1 MAQFAYRGRDGKGEA
16 QEGLLQADSAA
27 AAARALQSRGI
38 VPITINAVG
47 TGGGKAGLRRFQLGG
62 APSLDD
68 LMFLCRQMH
77 TLTRAGVP
85 LTRGMDRLAE
95 STRNPQLAECLHG
108 MVRSVESGH
117 PLSQAFAQHSELF
130 SPVFVAILV
139 VGESSGRLDEA
150 FRQLAFYLE
159 RERDTRNRIRS
170 AVRYPSM
177 VLASIALAIGIINL
191 FVIPAFA
198 KVFASYGAAL
208 PWATRVLLAVSDAT
222 VQYWPYGLAGS
233 ALLLL
238 AWLRYLATAPGR
250 LFWDRKKLRLPM
262 VGPIFLKATLG
273 RFARSFAVMSHAGIP
288 LTQALGL
295 LSGVVDNAY
304 LGRLILGMRQ
314 GIERG
319 DNISHTANALGVFP
333 PLVLQM
339 LETGEETGNLE
350 EMLSEI
356 ADYYESEVDLD
367 LKNLSTA
374 IEPILLVIVGIMVL
388 ILALGVFL
396 PMWDLGRVALH
407 GR

>member
-1 MAQFAYRGRDGKGEA
+1 MAQFAYRGRDGGGEL
-16 QEGLLQADSAA
+16 QEGVLQADSAA

-38 VPITINAVG
+38 VPITISAVDQTGAG
-47 TGGGKAGLRRFQLGG
+47 TPLRRFAFGG

-85 LTRGMDRLAE
+85 LTRGMGRLAE
-95 STRNPQLAECLHG
+95 STRNQQLADCLRG

-117 PLSQAFAQHSELF
+117 PLSQAFAQHSDLF

-159 RERDTRNRIRS
+159 RERDTRNRVRS

-177 VLASIALAIGIINL
+177 VLAAIAMAIGIINL

-198 KVFASYGAAL
+198 KVFTSYGAAL
-208 PWATRVLLAVSDAT
+208 PWATRVLLAVSNAT

-233 ALLLL
+233 ALLVL
-238 AWLRYLATAPGR
+238 AWLRYLATEQGR
-250 LFWDRKKLRLPM
+250 LFWDRKKLRLPV
-262 VGPIFLKATLG
+262 VGPILLKATLG

-288 LTQALGL
+288 LIQAMGL

-304 LGRLILGMRQ
+304 LGKLILGMRQ

-319 DNISHTANALGVFP
+319 DSISHTANAIGVFP

-356 ADYYESEVDLD
+356 ADYYESEVDID